1 MKSKIENYSP
11 YLLFILAL
19 VPLLIVSKCTT
30 LYGDDFIYAT
40 YFSDGFS
47 EFISK
52 TADHYVQMN
61 GRALVHFILE
71 LVLIFKDSL
80 FFIVIPLFIILTFF
94 IYGKICLKDEYKKT
108 EFITVSLML
117 LMCLSFAIL
126 REGIL
131 WMAGYLNYVLPTLLA
146 FLSLYLLKNNKM
158 QPLCLILSFICGA
171 TTEQGGA
178 MAVSSMVLYIVAS
191 LEKKEKISKKAYLLP
206 LFAFLGYLTVIL
218 SPATSGRTAL
228 EATETVP
235 IIKRFEN
242 LFYIAF
248 SKYGAT
254 WLFELTLLLISAKLY
269 KKQKTLSLIGFIA
282 SAISTAAYFYKAYI
296 ICGLVV
302 TVVFLLMGFTLLFK
316 GIYKEQASIG
326 LSALLSAGMLLLSTT
341 FGFRNLIPL
350 YIALICLSGNIFISY
365 LPKDIFIKSVATLL
379 IFAITLI
386 CSLPTINGYIANRE
400 IIDQNISAIS
410 NEDEGFYHNV
420 DLIPEYS
427 YNQFITD
434 NYYRDAFRKIYS
446 VDKDTKIFLKGR
458 DFTDLRINGEHLEY
472 PMYTEDNKDFFPLK
486 DVIKAY
492 GGEISYDRETRDI
505 IININGKTVGYNRA
519 EMRFSDGTNAVGH
532 TPETRK
538 YGKMFDETNYFTS
551 EIFLKVFDITI

>member
-1 MKSKIENYSP
+1 MKGKIQGYAP
-11 YLLFILAL
+11 YLLFLLAL
-19 VPLLIVSKCTT
+19 IPLLIVSKCTT

-52 TADHYVQMN
+52 SVNHYTQMN

-71 LVLIFKDSL
+71 LILIFKDNL
-80 FFIVIPLFIILTFF
+80 FVIVIPLFLILSFF
-94 IYGKICLKDEYKKT
+94 LYGKICLKGEYKKI
-108 EFITVSLML
+108 EFVTLSLML
-117 LMCLSFAIL
+117 IMCLSSSVL

-146 FLSLYLLKNNKM
+146 FLSLYLLKNNKAN
-158 QPLCLILSFICGA
+158 PFYLILAFICGA

-191 LEKKEKISKKAYLLP
+191 LIKKEKISKWAYLLP
-206 LFAFLGYLTVIL
+206 LFAFSGYLTVIL

-235 IIKRFEN
+235 ILKRFEN

-248 SKYGAT
+248 SKEGAT

-282 SAISTAAYFYKAYI
+282 ALISTVAYFYKAYI
-296 ICGLVV
+296 ICGLAV
-302 TVVFLLMGFTLLFK
+302 TIAFLVIGFTLLFK
-316 GIYKEQASIG
+316 GVYKEQASIG

-350 YIALICLSGNIFISY
+350 YIALICLSVNIFISY
-365 LPKDIFIKSVATLL
+365 LPKDAYVKSVATLL
-379 IFAITLI
+379 VFAISLI
-386 CSLPTINGYIANRE
+386 CSLPTINGYIFNRK
-400 IIDQNISAIS
+400 IIDQNISAVS
-410 NEDEGFYHNV
+410 NDDEGFYYNV
-420 DLIPEYS
+420 DLNPDYS
-427 YNQFITD
+427 YNQFVTD
-434 NYYRDAFRKIYS
+434 NYYRDAFRKIYD

-458 DFTDLRINGEHLEY
+458 DFTDLRIMGEHLEY
-472 PMYTEDNKDFFPLK
+472 PMYTEDKKNFFPLK

-492 GGEISYDRETRDI
+492 GGEISYDNETKEI
-505 IININGKTVGYNRA
+505 IININGKTVGYNRDK
-519 EMRFSDGTNAVGH
+519 MKFSDGTDAVGH

-551 EIFLKVFDITI
+551 EIFLKVFGINI